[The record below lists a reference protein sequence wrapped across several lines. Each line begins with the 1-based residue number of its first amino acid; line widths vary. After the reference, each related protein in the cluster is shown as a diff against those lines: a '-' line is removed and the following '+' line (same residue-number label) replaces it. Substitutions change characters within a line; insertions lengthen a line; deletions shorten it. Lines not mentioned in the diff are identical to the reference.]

1 MLQTAYISETGPKTC
16 CRQPASVKQGQ
27 IHVADSLH
35 QSTGPRIY
43 CRQPTSEHRAKD
55 MLQTANIRE
64 VGPKS
69 CWRHRQPTSETQG
82 HVADRM
88 HQRNRAKNVLHTAYI
103 REIGP
108 KTLQT
113 AYISE
118 TGPKTRCIQTT
129 SVKQDQRQVADSL
142 HQ

>member
-1 MLQTAYISETGPKTC
+1 MLQTAHISEIGPKIC
-16 CRQPASVKQGQ
+16 CKQPTSVKQGQ
-27 IHVADSLH
+27 RHVADSL
-35 QSTGPRIY
+35 
-43 CRQPTSEHRAKD
+43 
-55 MLQTANIRE
+55 
-64 VGPKS
+64 
-69 CWRHRQPTSETQG
+69 
-82 HVADRM
+82 